1 MLEEIFNII
10 DYVATCG
17 NALMFKKMI
26 NIVGEFFMNFKYGLK
41 EGKVFSGLKM
51 YAVGLC
57 IYLSIFWRH
66 C

>member
-51 YAVGLC
+51 YANL
-57 IYLSIFWRH
+57 
-66 C
+66 